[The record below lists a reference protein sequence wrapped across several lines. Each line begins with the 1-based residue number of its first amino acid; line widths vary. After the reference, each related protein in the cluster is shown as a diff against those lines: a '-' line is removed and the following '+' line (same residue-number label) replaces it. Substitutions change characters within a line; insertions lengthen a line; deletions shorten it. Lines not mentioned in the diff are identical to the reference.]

1 MAGEGRN
8 QWEKKMGWGGGQMDR
23 ESEDITDF
31 LSQVH
36 TKGYRGNQNLTSGY
50 QRGLRTKG

>member
-1 MAGEGRN
+1 MGEKNG
-8 QWEKKMGWGGGQMDR
+8 MGGGQMDR